1 MRGFMNVHGYIKIRL
16 DNTSYYPPVS
26 GSQDQKGYIRQGLQ
40 LIRDYS
46 GNYSVFDSQNRLLR
60 EIPKR
65 LSKLYHLSE
74 IIYNKSYER
83 LAIRYEIERD
93 SYQGFLFIDCY

>member
-26 GSQDQKGYIRQGLQ
+26 G
-40 LIRDYS
+40 
-46 GNYSVFDSQNRLLR
+46 NYRIFDSQNRLLG

>member
-16 DNTSYYPPVS
+16 DNTSYYPPIS

-46 GNYSVFDSQNRLLR
+46 GNYSVFDSQNRLLG

-83 LAIRYEIERD
+83 LAIRYEIEKD

>member
-40 LIRDYS
+40 LSRDYS
-46 GNYSVFDSQNRLLR
+46 GNYRIFDSQNRLLG

-74 IIYNKSYER
+74 IIYNKRYER